1 MFDLTKKQA
10 GVLLIGLFLAV
21 ASLRVYLAL
30 SVPSLTSGDA
40 YHHLG
45 QIESLQSQSG
55 SLFANDFSYRAPH
68 FFLPGYQYILS
79 FFSHGFSVLLVLKV
93 VPNIFIASLVFP
105 MYLLIFLLSRV
116 RHIALTT
123 SFGAAFVPILW
134 STLNTASPMTVTLPL
149 ILWLIYAFFRI
160 KEHAFQVLYFTCLLL
175 LLIIHPSL
183 FLILLGFLFYFV
195 LLKTEKIGIIAA
207 DLEVILF
214 SLFLVVWAYMLLFK
228 KLFLAHGIAFIWLNL
243 PQQLISDI
251 FARFSILEGIYTIS
265 LVPFFAGI
273 FSVYYFI
280 FRRNYPQVY
289 LMIALSIITTLAIW
303 FGFYPLQEGLMLLGL
318 FLVLLASFSYT
329 LLLNYAERIK
339 YPYAYPLLSIAV
351 LILIVFTSLVP
362 SLQVAHANI
371 EERISE
377 EQVATLTFL
386 REQTHPSAIVFADIQ
401 DGYLLSSLA
410 QRRNVIEPNF
420 LLSLDASERYQ
431 DMKRILSTLNP
442 EEAYLLLDK
451 YGVDYVYV
459 SPSILFNPEAQILK
473 FDEYPKCFQLVYDKA
488 YKIYYLAC
496 GVSDV

>member
-1 MFDLTKKQA
+1 
-10 GVLLIGLFLAV
+10 
-21 ASLRVYLAL
+21 
-30 SVPSLTSGDA
+30 
-40 YHHLG
+40 
-45 QIESLQSQSG
+45 
-55 SLFANDFSYRAPH
+55 
-68 FFLPGYQYILS
+68 
-79 FFSHGFSVLLVLKV
+79 
-93 VPNIFIASLVFP
+93 
-105 MYLLIFLLSRV
+105 
-116 RHIALTT
+116 
-123 SFGAAFVPILW
+123 
-134 STLNTASPMTVTLPL
+134 MTVTLPL

-175 LLIIHPSL
+175 LLIILPSL

-386 REQTHPSAIVFADIQ
+386 LEQTHPSSIVFSDIQ